1 MLKKEEEMLSAVKE
15 RQMQVLLET
24 FDFENGM
31 DCCVKLYILG
41 DLLRLSH

>member
-24 FDFENGM
+24 FVFEM
-31 DCCVKLYILG
+31 ASIVV
-41 DLLRLSH
+41 